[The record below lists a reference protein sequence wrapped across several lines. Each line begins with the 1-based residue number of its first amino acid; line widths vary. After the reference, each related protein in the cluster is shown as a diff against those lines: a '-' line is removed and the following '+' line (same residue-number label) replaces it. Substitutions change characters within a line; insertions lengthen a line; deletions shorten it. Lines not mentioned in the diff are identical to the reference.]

1 MLNRRALVVLFLVLT
16 AILAAVIGNAAYPR
30 DLDGRYAASPLKG
43 WFDGLRSSKGPCCSD
58 ADGSALADVDWRSD
72 NGRYA
77 VRIDGVWLDVPDEA
91 VLREPNKDG
100 RTIVW
105 PMHGI
110 AGTTIRCFI
119 AGSMT

>member
-1 MLNRRALVVLFLVLT
+1 MLNRRALVVLLF
-16 AILAAVIGNAAYPR
+16 ALAAIFSAAVNAAYPR

-43 WFDGLRSSKGPCCSD
+43 WFDSLRSGKGPCCSD
-58 ADGSALADVDWRSD
+58 ADGTALADVDWRSD
-72 NGRYA
+72 NGHYA
-77 VRIDGVWLDVPDEA
+77 VRIDGVWIDVPDEA

-105 PMHGI
+105 PIPGI